1 MGLYKPL
8 VLSNIKKIKMGKHC
22 ALCCPLQC
30 ENWKVHHSKKPEDIA
45 YCNVVRASR
54 YAEEYKADVKAG
66 REPEEL
72 EYGTLDMEEG
82 PAKEAAKADGVALA
96 ARCAQAREAHFAK
109 KMNAGIV
116 EKAPVPTI
124 DAKLQNIDAE
134 LRAILVEHQ
143 VEEQAWRLEST
154 GIMRKS
160 DLQKIW
166 SGDEN
171 LFGEDAYSRGSLE
184 ILKKSLHEY
193 GLSGAAGGNTDVS
206 SMQTD

>member
-1 MGLYKPL
+1 
-8 VLSNIKKIKMGKHC
+8 MGKHC
-22 ALCCPLQC
+22 ALCYPLQC

-54 YAEEYKADVKAG
+54 HAEEYKADVKAG
-66 REPEEL
+66 REPDEL

-82 PAKEAAKADGVALA
+82 PAKEAAIADGVALA
-96 ARCAQAREAHFAK
+96 GRCAQAREAYFAK
-109 KMNAGIV
+109 KMNLGIV
-116 EKAPVPTI
+116 EKASVPTI

-154 GIMRKS
+154 GIIRKS

-171 LFGEDAYSRGSLE
+171 LFGEDGYSRGSLE

-193 GLSGAAGGNTDVS
+193 GPSGAAGGNTDVS